1 MERSVLITGA
11 NGGLGNAFVSQLVK
25 QSSYGIYAVRDPSTA
40 QNIPNILSST
50 HRSHYK
56 LLTVDPSTLD
66 SVPVAAAW
74 LNKRVSSVEI
84 PPIQTLV
91 LNSAVQHV
99 EGKVITVDEFE
110 SHFAVNYLANF
121 LFVLM
126 KSESMNQER
135 GRFVMIF
142 TALHNSYHWMS
153 NSTLRASE
161 KEMFRDIHTNCK
173 WWERWGGLGRST
185 WQDMD
190 RAGIKRYKVRK
201 CLPAM
206 FV

>member
-1 MERSVLITGA
+1 
-11 NGGLGNAFVSQLVK
+11 
-25 QSSYGIYAVRDPSTA
+25 
-40 QNIPNILSST
+40 
-50 HRSHYK
+50 
-56 LLTVDPSTLD
+56 
-66 SVPVAAAW
+66 
-74 LNKRVSSVEI
+74 
-84 PPIQTLV
+84 
-91 LNSAVQHV
+91 VQHV

-173 WWERWGGLGRST
+173 
-185 WQDMD
+185 
-190 RAGIKRYKVRK
+190 
-201 CLPAM
+201 
-206 FV
+206 